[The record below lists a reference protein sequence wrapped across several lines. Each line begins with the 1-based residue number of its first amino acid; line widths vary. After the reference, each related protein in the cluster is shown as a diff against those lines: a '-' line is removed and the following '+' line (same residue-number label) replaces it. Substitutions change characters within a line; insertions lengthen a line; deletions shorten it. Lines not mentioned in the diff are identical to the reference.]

1 MHSPH
6 IPQSTQQSYL
16 NVNKKVTALSAANLE
31 PHSDTTTLLIG
42 SSSSFQ
48 AYHVHT
54 NSDLFYISVPG
65 GVHSILP
72 TTSAVDCGW
81 PTLLAGGQGTVAG
94 YSAAGEVQLRL
105 TIGDTATALA
115 LVDIDGDGR
124 LQLVVGSSEGYL
136 RVYRGTTLMEEVGS
150 VHQRPLQQE
159 TQVEHPQIKEAD
171 CVVALAP
178 LGGAAFGY
186 GLANGTTGARCPSR
200 V

>member
-6 IPQSTQQSYL
+6 MPQNQSYL
-16 NVNKKVTALSAANLE
+16 HVNKTVSALSAANLA
-31 PHSDTTTLLIG
+31 PHPDTATLLIG

-54 NSDLFYISVPG
+54 NSDLFYVNVPG

-72 TTSAVDCGW
+72 TPEQPDCGW

-94 YSAAGEVQLRL
+94 YSAAGEVQLRV

-124 LQLVVGSSEGYL
+124 LELVVGSSEGYL
-136 RVYRGTTLMEEVGS
+136 RVYRGTTLIEEV
-150 VHQRPLQQE
+150 
-159 TQVEHPQIKEAD
+159 
-171 CVVALAP
+171 
-178 LGGAAFGY
+178 
-186 GLANGTTGARCPSR
+186 
-200 V
+200 

>member
-6 IPQSTQQSYL
+6 IPQSTQQAYL
-16 NVNKKVTALSAANLE
+16 HVNKTVTALSAANLE
-31 PHSDTTTLLIG
+31 GHTNATLLIG

-54 NSDLFYISVPG
+54 NSDLFYINVPG

-72 TTSAVDCGW
+72 TTHIADCGW

-94 YSAAGEVQLRL
+94 YSTAGEVQLRV

-124 LQLVVGSSEGYL
+124 LELVVGSSEGYL
-136 RVYRGTTLMEEVGS
+136 RVYRGTSLIEEVC
-150 VHQRPLQQE
+150 L
-159 TQVEHPQIKEAD
+159 
-171 CVVALAP
+171 L
-178 LGGAAFGY
+178 
-186 GLANGTTGARCPSR
+186 
-200 V
+200 